1 MGVVVSGFPESKTRL
16 NPIKH
21 SINMAVGI
29 PMKVKAV
36 IIQKHAVA
44 AFVTKQWLI
53 HIAIMQT
60 WSNMSCNVINEDV

>member
-1 MGVVVSGFPESKTRL
+1 ML

-21 SINMAVGI
+21 SIIMAVGI

-44 AFVTKQWLI
+44 AFVTKTVVDTYRDNANLVKYELKYYQ
-53 HIAIMQT
+53 
-60 WSNMSCNVINEDV
+60 